1 MLLIGLRN
9 TTPQDLVEGS
19 ILNLGEVY
27 RRYDKKGSCGCR
39 SFEANG
45 NSVALQSSGIYH
57 LTAVITFTAPAPG
70 DVTFQLNENGVSTVG
85 AVSTTTVTTATTEV
99 NNAVIDFYILVESAL
114 VLNAIN
120 TLKNISIV
128 NTGVDSTVT
137 NVVVNIDKVV

>member
-27 RRYDKKGSCGCR
+27 RRYDRKGSCGCR
-39 SFEANG
+39 TFEANG
-45 NSVALQSSGIYH
+45 ASVALQSSGIYH
-57 LTAVITFTAPAPG
+57 LTAVITFTAPDPG
-70 DVTFQLNENGVSTVG
+70 DVTFQLAENGVPTVG
-85 AVSTTTVTTATTEV
+85 AVSTTTVTTADTEI
-99 NNAVIDFYILVESAL
+99 NNAVIDFYILVESNF
-114 VLNAIN
+114 VLNAVN

-137 NVVVNIDKVV
+137 NLVVNIDKVV